1 MANRQIKHDI
11 KFFDP
16 VTFEQTCT
24 YNGCAD
30 KFDIKTKEK
39 KETHF
44 PNAKQKREIAYE
56 IQYRECSECG
66 QTVKLDV
73 DKRQTISNKS
83 KAITETI
90 KEDEVNEG
98 Q

>member
-16 VTFEQTCT
+16 ETFEQTCT

-39 KETHF
+39 QETHF
-44 PNAKQKREIAYE
+44 PNAKQKRNIVYD
-56 IQYRECSECG
+56 IQYRQCSECG
-66 QTVKLDV
+66 QTVKLDI
-73 DKRQTISNKS
+73 DQRQTKKNKS
-83 KAITETI
+83 MAITETM
-90 KEDEVNEG
+90 KG
-98 Q
+98 

>member
-1 MANRQIKHDI
+1 MANRQIKQDI

-30 KFDIKTKEK
+30 KFNIKTKEK
-39 KETHF
+39 KEMHF
-44 PNAKQKREIAYE
+44 PNTRQKREIAYD
-56 IQYRECSECG
+56 IQYRECNECG

-73 DKRQTISNKS
+73 DQRQTKSNKS
-83 KAITETI
+83 RSITETM
-90 KEDEVNEG
+90 KDDEVKEG